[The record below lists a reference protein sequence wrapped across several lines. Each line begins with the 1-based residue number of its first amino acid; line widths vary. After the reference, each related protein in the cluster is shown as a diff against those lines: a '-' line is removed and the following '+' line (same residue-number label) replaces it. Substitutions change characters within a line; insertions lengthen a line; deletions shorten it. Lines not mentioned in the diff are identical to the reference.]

1 MRDPATGR
9 RIDPQAG
16 RETPVGQDN
25 VRSAHVQNIF
35 RKPPVKAELAV
46 EVMADAGGRKLR
58 AYWGRDGDGSWRG
71 KTVDI
76 GHVNDVSPYAYIRV
90 LDDEHVNLD
99 DVAEMTEEMAEGYEQ
114 AIERDHQDYEEAN
127 YTQLLK
133 ERMQELQY
141 NTDELKK
148 DFAAGM
154 QLFFGDKWMDVAK
167 QLFPKGAPW

>member
-1 MRDPATGR
+1 MRDPNTGK
-9 RIDPQAG
+9 RIDPRSG
-16 RETPVGQDN
+16 RERPVGLDN
-25 VRSAHVQNIF
+25 VRSASALNIF
-35 RKPPVKAELAV
+35 KKAPVKAELAV
-46 EVMADAGGRKLR
+46 EIMAPTEGRKMR
-58 AYWGRDGDGSWRG
+58 AYWGRDPDGSWRG
-71 KTVDI
+71 NTVDI

-90 LDDEHVNLD
+90 LDDEHVNLS
-99 DVAEMTEEMAEGYEQ
+99 DVTEMTEGMAENYEA
-114 AIERDHQDYEEAN
+114 AIERDHQTFEEAN

-133 ERMQELQY
+133 ERMEELQY